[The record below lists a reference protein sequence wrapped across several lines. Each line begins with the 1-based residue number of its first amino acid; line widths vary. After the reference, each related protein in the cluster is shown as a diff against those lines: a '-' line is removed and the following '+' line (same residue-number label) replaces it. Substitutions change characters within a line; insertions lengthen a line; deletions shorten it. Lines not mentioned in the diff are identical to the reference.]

1 MTPASPR
8 PAADVAHAIGLDGRA
23 PRRRRLLPWLLGFGL
38 VAIALGA
45 MLLLETGESESVR
58 FKTAE
63 VTRGDLTVKVTA
75 TGALEPLTQV
85 DVGTEVSGTID
96 TVEVD
101 FNDRVKAGQVLAR
114 LDPEQF
120 QAKVRQSTA
129 ALALARAE
137 VQDAQ
142 ATVTE
147 TANKL
152 RRTHDMIAKKL
163 SSPEELDT
171 ADAASERALA
181 GLAVSRA
188 KVEQAQAQLDSD
200 QRTLEKAEIRS
211 PIDGTVLWR
220 QVEPGQTVAASLQTP
235 VLFTLAE
242 DLTQMQLNVAVD
254 EADMGQVAEG
264 QTATFTVDAYPNRS
278 FPATITQVRFAPETV
293 NGVVTYAAL
302 LSLENADL
310 SLRPGM
316 TATAEI
322 LVKTVTDA
330 VLVPNA
336 ALRFTPPQPPSTEK
350 RDNGGLVGMLLPHR
364 PAGDKRSRE
373 TERGARQGARVWTL
387 GSDGTPQAIA
397 VKTGITDGVL
407 TQILDDSLAPGTEV
421 LVDLERTGGG
431 R

>member
-1 MTPASPR
+1 MTSASPR

-45 MLLLETGESESVR
+45 TLLLETGESESVR

-137 VQDAQ
+137 VQAAQ

-163 SSPEELDT
+163 SS
-171 ADAASERALA
+171 
-181 GLAVSRA
+181 
-188 KVEQAQAQLDSD
+188 
-200 QRTLEKAEIRS
+200 
-211 PIDGTVLWR
+211 
-220 QVEPGQTVAASLQTP
+220 
-235 VLFTLAE
+235 
-242 DLTQMQLNVAVD
+242 
-254 EADMGQVAEG
+254 
-264 QTATFTVDAYPNRS
+264 
-278 FPATITQVRFAPETV
+278 
-293 NGVVTYAAL
+293 
-302 LSLENADL
+302 
-310 SLRPGM
+310 
-316 TATAEI
+316 
-322 LVKTVTDA
+322 
-330 VLVPNA
+330 
-336 ALRFTPPQPPSTEK
+336 
-350 RDNGGLVGMLLPHR
+350 
-364 PAGDKRSRE
+364 
-373 TERGARQGARVWTL
+373 
-387 GSDGTPQAIA
+387 
-397 VKTGITDGVL
+397 
-407 TQILDDSLAPGTEV
+407 
-421 LVDLERTGGG
+421 
-431 R
+431 